1 MGDATVSRVVVLGCI
16 LMQIITIDFETY
28 FDDEFS
34 LKKMTTEAYVRDPRF
49 EVHGAAV
56 KDASGTRW
64 ESPQGVKALTEA
76 WQDDGISICM
86 LAHHAHFDGLIL
98 SHVFDY
104 CPNAWLDTLSM
115 GRVVFEPS
123 TRLGLEALVEKF
135 GLKPKSVPY
144 DLFKGKHWHELDG
157 PTQRAVADGACHDA
171 DLTAEIAGYMLAG
184 HPVVPYPFPVS
195 ELPVVDLTVRMF
207 TEPSLVGDLDKLGAA
222 WVHEEKERQALFANA
237 GITGPELRKDAIFAA
252 LLEAEGVEVA
262 TKVTPKGNE
271 KYAFAKS
278 DWFMQDLLTHENER
292 VVLLTEARLK
302 AQSSIYQTRA
312 ERLGFAAQRGPLP
325 VYLAYAAAHT
335 RRWGGGDKMNWQ
347 NFPRSDPYRPNKG
360 ALRRAIGCE

>member
-1 MGDATVSRVVVLGCI
+1 
-16 LMQIITIDFETY
+16 MQIITVDFETY

-34 LKKMTTEAYVRDPRF
+34 LKKMTTESYVRDPRF

-56 KDASGTRW
+56 RDAFGTRW
-64 ESPQGVKALTEA
+64 ESPEGVKELCEA
-76 WQDDGISICM
+76 WSERDDICL

-104 CPNAWLDTLSM
+104 RPNAWLDTLSM
-115 GRVVFEPS
+115 GRVIFEPS
-123 TRLGLEALVEKF
+123 ARLGLEFLAEKF

-144 DLFKGKHWHELDG
+144 DLFKGKHWHELD
-157 PTQRAVADGACHDA
+157 TWAQSAVAAGACHDA
-171 DLTAEIAGYMLAG
+171 DLTAEIAGYMLGG
-184 HPVVPYPFPVS
+184 HAVVPYPFPAS

-222 WVHEEKERQALFANA
+222 WVHEENERQELFAKV
-237 GITGPELRKDAIFAA
+237 GVRPEDLRKDSVFASCLA
-252 LLEAEGVEVA
+252 VGFGVEIPLK
-262 TKVTPKGNE
+262 TTPKGNE
-271 KYAFAKS
+271 KYPFAKS
-278 DWFMQDLLTHENER
+278 DYFMQDLLMHENDE
-292 VVLLTEARLK
+292 VVLLAEARLK